1 MDEEFSEGLRRQDLD
16 ADCRHFLETSPE
28 DVKAQALAHFV
39 DRLRDGVVK
48 KPSAFLTTAL
58 LNASKNFSP
67 TKTANGAVTY
77 SETKSLCPSAIH
89 LLDVLAKE
97 GFSSS
102 EWDSDCQAYL
112 SRSQPA
118 VQTQGLQGFLVQWRT
133 GRIKNPS
140 AYLTDL
146 LGRAYQD
153 NLLADHDPLPF
164 IDLPASRFTTPRK
177 VAVPILAPL
186 PFVSATAADISVL
199 ATHMKI
205 DALANRP
212 HVDAPKPK
220 PVQENK
226 VHDTIMRHFAKQFIP
241 MDRDELMALKLED
254 LEIIMKLQGEAGV
267 VAAIDQADETAKM
280 MPLYD
285 ISDEAGQTELLLKEL
300 EYAAQ
305 VIVDKLEQDG
315 QLSA

>member
-1 MDEEFSEGLRRQDLD
+1 MDEEFRR
-16 ADCRHFLETSPE
+16 
-28 DVKAQALAHFV
+28 
-39 DRLRDGVVK
+39 RDGVVK
-48 KPSAFLTTAL
+48 KPSAFLTTAII
-58 LNASKNFSP
+58 NASKTISP
-67 TKTANGAVTY
+67 TKTANSAVIY

-102 EWDSDCQAYL
+102 EWDPDCQAYL
-112 SRSQPA
+112 SCSQPA

-164 IDLPASRFTTPRK
+164 IDVPASRFTTPRK
-177 VAVPILAPL
+177 VAVPILAPH

-199 ATHMKI
+199 APDMKI
-205 DALANRP
+205 DALASSVASKCSPKRDLYSSWP
-212 HVDAPKPK
+212 TVGATDKLRVDAPNPN

-241 MDRDELMALKLED
+241 MDRDELSGLKLED
-254 LEIIMKLQGEAGV
+254 LEIIMKLQGETGV
-267 VAAIDQADETAKM
+267 VAAINQADETAKM

-285 ISDEAGQTELLLKEL
+285 ISDEADQTQLLLKEL